1 MILPLEDR
9 EAAAPAYILRGAL
22 ITDGDC
28 TPDCVVAVNG
38 GLIAYAGPG
47 DGFDAAHFPGAEELP
62 LPPGSSLLPG
72 LVDLHCHGAA
82 GGGFPAG
89 NDRACRAAVDFL
101 HRNGTTSL
109 LASLVTAPEDELVR
123 SLGVLKVLAAEGLIA
138 GVHCEGPF
146 LSAARSG
153 AQDPHWLRAPDPALL
168 RRLVAAAGG
177 ALRTMTYAPELPGA
191 GELLRILTDHGVIPS
206 LGHTDAAAPVAA
218 ASLAEAADL
227 IGRGAA
233 SGAFGPQRPA
243 HGDPPV
249 QRHASPAPPE
259 SRTGGRVP
267 AAGGRRHG
275 RGRARRRRRPPRPG
289 DGPDGV

>member
-28 TPDCVVAVNG
+28 TPGCVVAVNG

-109 LASLVTAPEDELVR
+109 LASLVTAPEDELVG
-123 SLGVLKVLAAEGLIA
+123 SLGVLKVLAAEG
-138 GVHCEGPF
+138 
-146 LSAARSG
+146 
-153 AQDPHWLRAPDPALL
+153 
-168 RRLVAAAGG
+168 RLVC
-177 ALRTMTYAPELPGA
+177 
-191 GELLRILTDHGVIPS
+191 
-206 LGHTDAAAPVAA
+206 
-218 ASLAEAADL
+218 
-227 IGRGAA
+227 
-233 SGAFGPQRPA
+233 
-243 HGDPPV
+243 PPTSSSSTF
-249 QRHASPAPPE
+249 SPRNTA
-259 SRTGGRVP
+259 
-267 AAGGRRHG
+267 
-275 RGRARRRRRPPRPG
+275 RARRVSARTSSHMAANCPSEMSM
-289 DGPDGV
+289 